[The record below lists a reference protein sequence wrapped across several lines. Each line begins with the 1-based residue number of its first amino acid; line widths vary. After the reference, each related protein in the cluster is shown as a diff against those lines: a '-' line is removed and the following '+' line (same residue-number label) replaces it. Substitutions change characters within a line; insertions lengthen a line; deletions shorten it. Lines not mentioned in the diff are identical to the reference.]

1 MSCKMLDL
9 NSQMFAFCW
18 YGYCKLALT
27 LASKIRWDLICVFH
41 LSTKHPIA
49 DISRLCCGYQRIF
62 KKNFLRYKIC
72 LVTATK
78 ERFALLLPLAPFL
91 GCAWL
96 ALEGRALG
104 WGTLEGPLPSHLF
117 VYLFPNLP
125 ALSFN
130 RLFLTQP
137 RASQLG
143 SVLGGISPA
152 VASAQHRFRGLR

>member
-1 MSCKMLDL
+1 ML
-9 NSQMFAFCW
+9 A
-18 YGYCKLALT
+18 G
-27 LASKIRWDLICVFH
+27 CVMGI
-41 LSTKHPIA
+41 KNN
-49 DISRLCCGYQRIF
+49 F
-62 KKNFLRYKIC
+62 KKNLRYKIC

-78 ERFALLLPLAPFL
+78 ERFAFLLPLAPSL
-91 GCAWL
+91 GCTWL

-152 VASAQHRFRGLR
+152 VASAQPRFCGLCRVGTAGLAGSQTQRAWWEGRAPGLCWRLFSTIL